1 MNIRRLYLA
10 LALLGLFIPNSAF
23 WSWLRTHG
31 LDPERFVQDL
41 FSNGVSAFFGLDV
54 ILSALVLS
62 AFVLIEGKRL
72 GLRRRWL
79 PDRRDVCSW
88 CFARAAAVSVSA
100 AGSSRARVRVT
111 SV

>member
-79 PDRRDVCSW
+79 PI
-88 CFARAAAVSVSA
+88 AATCVVGVSLGLPLFLYQRQVHLERVSA
-100 AGSSRARVRVT
+100 
-111 SV
+111 